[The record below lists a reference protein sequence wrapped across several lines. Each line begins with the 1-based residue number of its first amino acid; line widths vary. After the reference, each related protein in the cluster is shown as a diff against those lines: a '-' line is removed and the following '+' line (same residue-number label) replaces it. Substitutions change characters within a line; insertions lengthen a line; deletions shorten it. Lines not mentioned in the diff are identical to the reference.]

1 MIGLWCSRLV
11 HRDLFSNERPPSSVC
26 VAFQVAI
33 QIGEGGPIAF
43 IVVGKE
49 PCLKHHLQQHG
60 EYHYISKGSSQA
72 GHQEYQKDMQ
82 DPVLIP
88 SLQGDSIVTEGLKVL
103 YLGLAQRRLHKTA
116 DHPDPY
122 ARMQAS

>member
-1 MIGLWCSRLV
+1 M
-11 HRDLFSNERPPSSVC
+11 C
-26 VAFQVAI
+26 VAMHI
-33 QIGEGGPIAF
+33 KEGGLITF
-43 IVVGKE
+43 RVVGKD

-60 EYHYISKGSSQA
+60 EYHHVSKGSSQTS
-72 GHQEYQKDMQ
+72 HQEYQEDMQ

-88 SLQGDSIVTEGLKVL
+88 SFQGDSIVTEGLKVL
-103 YLGLAQRRLHKTA
+103 YLGLAQRRLHKAA